1 MVSLEN
7 FLIVIVGP
15 TAVGKTDLCVQL
27 AKELKCDIISS
38 DSRQFFKELSIG
50 TAKPTTKEMNGV
62 PHHFVDFIA
71 IDHEFSAGK
80 FELATLELLP
90 KLFHENNLAI
100 MTGGSGLYIQ
110 AVCHGMNEI
119 PDVDL
124 KFRAELYLELENHG
138 IKPLLEELSIKDPE
152 YYKIVDQS
160 NPQRI
165 IRALEVCRGAGQPYS
180 AYRTDYK
187 AIRDFNVIKIGLDR
201 DREEL
206 FDRINLRVDQM
217 IESGLIEEVK
227 KFQDK
232 RHLNALKTVGYKEI
246 FGYLDGEYDKMEA
259 IRLLK
264 RNTRRYAKRQLTW
277 FKKDEEY
284 SWFHPDEANN
294 ILAYIKHI
302 ISDQ

>member
-1 MVSLEN
+1 M
-7 FLIVIVGP
+7 
-15 TAVGKTDLCVQL
+15 
-27 AKELKCDIISS
+27 
-38 DSRQFFKELSIG
+38 
-50 TAKPTTKEMNGV
+50 
-62 PHHFVDFIA
+62 
-71 IDHEFSAGK
+71 
-80 FELATLELLP
+80 
-90 KLFHENNLAI
+90 
-100 MTGGSGLYIQ
+100 
-110 AVCHGMNEI
+110 
-119 PDVDL
+119 
-124 KFRAELYLELENHG
+124 
-138 IKPLLEELSIKDPE
+138 EELSIKDPE